1 MSKYFFIA
9 ILLLAAFFRFY
20 GLNWDQNQHLHPD
33 ERFLTMVASA
43 MKWPE
48 NYLNTST
55 STLNPHNIGYG
66 FYVYGTFPVIL
77 VKFIAESLKLG
88 DYNSLTL
95 VGRIISGLLDLGT
108 AILVFLISRRLFKS
122 TPAALLAM
130 FVYAISV
137 LPIQLS
143 HFFAVDSF
151 LVFFL
156 ILSFYLLLKRSPF
169 LGVAF
174 GLAIASKITA
184 VLFAP
189 VILTGFIIHFFSHS
203 RRHALLSAV
212 TFLLSTIL
220 TVRLTLPYL
229 FNGVSLNPKVIANWQ
244 ELSRL
249 NKPNPGFPPATMW
262 THITPGLFPLENLLY
277 WGLGLPLGIVAVAA
291 LVFALVR
298 FRRHPFV
305 LLVLTWSVLLFT
317 YQSTQ
322 FSQPMRYFYPTYP
335 FLAITAGAFL
345 FQILKINKFLFTVTV
360 TLTLIWPVAFVSIY
374 SRPHSRVAAT
384 EWILKNIPSGSSL
397 ACEHWDDCLPLG
409 YHFPPY
415 RGVEFPLYG
424 QDTPQKW
431 QDMGQKLKR
440 VDYIILS
447 SNRLYGSIM
456 TVPQRYP
463 QTIKY
468 YQSLFDD
475 SLGFVPVAQFTSRP
489 NLPIPGLN
497 LCITPANIVYG
508 KIARLV
514 QDCPLPGI
522 SFIDDYAD
530 ETLTVYDH
538 PKVIIFKKTSPS
550 NGFDETGLQ

>member
-1 MSKYFFIA
+1 MSKLFFVI
-9 ILLLAAFFRFY
+9 ILLIAAFFRFY

-33 ERFLTMVASA
+33 ERFLTMVAGA
-43 MKWPE
+43 MKWPTD
-48 NYLNTST
+48 YLNTQT

-77 VKFIAESLKLG
+77 VKFIAEALKLG

-95 VGRIISGLLDLGT
+95 VGRAISGILDMGT
-108 AILVFLISRRLFKS
+108 VILIFLISRRLFKS
-122 TPAALLAM
+122 TSAALLAM

-156 ILSFYLLLKRSPF
+156 VLSFYSLLTTHYSLT
-169 LGVAF
+169 GIAF
-174 GLAIASKITA
+174 GLAVASKITA

-189 VILTGFIIHFFSHS
+189 VIFLGFVVHLFSHS
-203 RRHALLSAV
+203 RPKVFFYIILNSL
-212 TFLLSTIL
+212 FIIL

-229 FNGVSLNPKVIANWQ
+229 FNGLTLNPKVLANWQ

-249 NKPNPGFPPATMW
+249 NQPNPGFPPATMW
-262 THITPGLFPLENLLY
+262 THITPGLFPLENLLF
-277 WGLGLPLGIVAVAA
+277 WGLGLPLGIIAIAS
-291 LVFALVR
+291 LVFALIR

-305 LLVLTWSVLLFT
+305 LLVLGWAIFLFV

-322 FSQPMRYFYPTYP
+322 YSQPMRYFYPIYP
-335 FLAITAGAFL
+335 FLAITSGTFL
-345 FQILKINKFLFTVTV
+345 YQILKLNKILFTVTV
-360 TLTLIWPVAFVSIY
+360 TLTLVWSLAFISIY
-374 SRPHSRVAAT
+374 SRPHSRVTAT
-384 EWILKNIPSGSSL
+384 KWILENIPPGSSL

-424 QDTPQKW
+424 PDTPQKW
-431 QDMGQKLKR
+431 QDMAQKLAQ

-447 SNRLYGSIM
+447 SNRLYGSIT
-456 TVPQRYP
+456 TVPERYP

-468 YQSLFDD
+468 YQSLFDG

-489 NLPIPGLN
+489 NLPIPGIN
-497 LCITPANIVYG
+497 LCVTPSNIVYG
-508 KIARLV
+508 KTAKTI

-522 SFIDDYAD
+522 SFVDDYAD
-530 ETLTVYDH
+530 ETYTVYDH
-538 PKVIIFKKTSPS
+538 PKVIIFKRSLPL
-550 NGFDETGLQ
+550 N